1 MIEFARQTEKKM
13 VALSLKKIIYF
24 SVDLKVS
31 ESHVLMSAPWARGQY
46 QGSSRR
52 DNIFFS
58 YYMKG

>member
-31 ESHVLMSAPWARGQY
+31 ESHVLMSAP
-46 QGSSRR
+46 
-52 DNIFFS
+52 
-58 YYMKG
+58 